1 MHWPWNRKGGAGAGP
16 RRRFT
21 PFLVLFLASGGAWGA
36 SLEEAVRDALARYPE
51 VRGAAANVR
60 ASEAERDQAR
70 SGYFPSVDWRT
81 SNGPDATSSDS
92 LRAAGIGER
101 RLARYEEALTLRQ
114 MIYDGAATG
123 SEVDR
128 TEARIAGAQ
137 SKLEETRDVVAL
149 QLAKAWLDLLS
160 ADAHVVLARGNE
172 ATHEDTLAKV
182 RARLDSGIGSM
193 ADVQQA
199 EARLALARSARR
211 VREGDAED
219 ARTRY
224 RRLAGGLPSAADLPA
239 PPPVQA
245 SREEARQDA
254 LRSSPTL
261 LAAKAEVDAAL
272 AVREGA
278 RAAHLPRLDLEFSN
292 SRTRDTGGVLGRAA
306 ETSAQLVLRYN
317 LFRGGGDQARIRQ
330 AEERRTLTEEAYEN
344 ARRAVEENVD
354 RSWVS
359 LATLEAAREDL
370 RAHARASAQVL
381 DAYRDQFT
389 LGRRSLLDLL
399 NGENEHYQ
407 ARAAL
412 IDNDFGVLAARYRL
426 LSATGRLLPHFGLA
440 EVPPREGP
448 R

>member
-1 MHWPWNRKGGAGAGP
+1 MLLLLSAAVAAAG
-16 RRRFT
+16 T
-21 PFLVLFLASGGAWGA
+21 LDD
-36 SLEEAVRDALARYPE
+36 AVRDAVARYPE

-60 ASEAERDQAR
+60 ASEAERDQVRA
-70 SGYFPSVDWRT
+70 GYWPSVDLRT
-81 SNGPDATSSDS
+81 SNGPEATSSDS
-92 LRAAGIGER
+92 LRAAGVGER

-114 MIYDGAATG
+114 MIYDGSATG

-128 TEARIAGAQ
+128 TGARIAGAQ
-137 SKLEETRDVVAL
+137 SKLEETRDTVAL
-149 QLAKAWLDLLS
+149 QIAKAWLDLLS
-160 ADAHVVLARGNE
+160 ADAHGVLARANE
-172 ATHEDTLAKV
+172 ATHEDMLAKV

-224 RRLAGGLPSAADLPA
+224 RRLAGALPADPSLPA
-239 PPPVQA
+239 PPSIQA
-245 SREEARQDA
+245 SRDAAREDA
-254 LRSSPTL
+254 LRLSPTL

-272 AVREGA
+272 AAREGA
-278 RAAHLPRLDLEFSN
+278 RSAHLPRLDLEVNN

-381 DAYRDQFT
+381 EAYRDQFT

-426 LSATGRLLPHFGLA
+426 LSATGRLLRHFGLA
-440 EVPPREGP
+440 DDAPAKAVQ
-448 R
+448 